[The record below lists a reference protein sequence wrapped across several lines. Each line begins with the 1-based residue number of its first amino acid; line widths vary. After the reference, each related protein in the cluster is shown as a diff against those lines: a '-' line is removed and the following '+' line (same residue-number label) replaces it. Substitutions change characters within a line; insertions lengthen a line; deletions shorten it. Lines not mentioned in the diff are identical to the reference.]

1 MHKSKIEYVLISQK
15 VGQIQHGIYP
25 AREE

>member
-15 VGQIQHGIYP
+15 VEQIQHGIYP